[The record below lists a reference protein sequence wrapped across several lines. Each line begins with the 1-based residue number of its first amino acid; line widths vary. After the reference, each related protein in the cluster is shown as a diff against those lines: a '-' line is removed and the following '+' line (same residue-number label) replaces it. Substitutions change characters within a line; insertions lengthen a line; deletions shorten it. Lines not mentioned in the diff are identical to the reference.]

1 MNVARIEDVS
11 EFVLDG
17 THASPVR
24 TETGVPVLSAQNVKD
39 GVLDFKT
46 DRYTSEE
53 EYRSF
58 KSRLALQEGDLLLTI
73 VGTIGRSAVVSAVRP
88 LVFQRSVAIIRP
100 RAGVLDPRFFFHASR
115 TQGFQAQL
123 ASSTN
128 QSSQAGVYLGKLK
141 EVKIPLPP
149 LAEQRRIAELLDR
162 PETLRAK
169 RRAAL
174 AQLDTPSQ
182 SIFLDLF
189 GNPITNP
196 KLWSTVSIGDVAG
209 IIVPT
214 RDKPKRFVGDIPWVT
229 LPDLRGLFVSKSQ
242 YALTIQDANE
252 VGNRLIPAHSVL
264 LSCAGTLGRVAVT
277 STPVYA
283 NQQFYGLVPQT
294 DKIDVAFLAF
304 CLSLKGEAFFAR
316 LGGSFTIGFFS
327 KQKALDIKLP
337 LPPLST
343 QREFSRRITAVEK
356 LKSVH
361 CASLATLDTMFFCLQ
376 HRAFRGE
383 L

>member
-1 MNVARIEDVS
+1 MKAGWRKMSFSDAVADESGGNEKTPQS
-11 EFVLDG
+11 EFLPQGRFAVVDQGKELIAGYVD
-17 THASPVR
+17 
-24 TETGVPVLSAQNVKD
+24 D
-39 GVLDFKT
+39 
-46 DRYTSEE
+46 
-53 EYRSF
+53 
-58 KSRLALQEGDLLLTI
+58 KSRLCRSELPVIVFGDHTRCFKYVDFPFCMGADGVKVLRPKIEASVKYLYYYFRQLRLTEGGYDRHFKYLKRI
-73 VGTIGRSAVVSAVRP
+73 DVV
-88 LVFQRSVAIIRP
+88 
-100 RAGVLDPRFFFHASR
+100 
-115 TQGFQAQL
+115 
-123 ASSTN
+123 
-128 QSSQAGVYLGKLK
+128 
-141 EVKIPLPP
+141 LPP
-149 LAEQRRIAELLDR
+149 LSEQRWIADMLDR
-162 PETLRAK
+162 AEALRAK

-174 AQLDTPSQ
+174 TQLDTLTQ
-182 SIFLDLF
+182 SIFLDVF

-196 KLWSTVSIGDVAG
+196 KRWSTVSIGDVAG

-242 YALTIQDANE
+242 YALTIQDADE

-283 NQQFYGLVPQT
+283 NQQFYGLIPQT
-294 DKIDVAFLAF
+294 DKIDAAFLAL

-327 KQKALDIKLP
+327 KQKALDIKIP
-337 LPPLST
+337 LPPLSI
-343 QREFSRRITAVEK
+343 QREFSRRNTAVEK

-361 CASLATLDTMFFCLQ
+361 CTSQAMLDAMFSCLQ